1 MAEHNVTTPMR
12 IASPPFSPV
21 VVAKRR
27 RRRQDKAPAGRATEA
42 YLTVRRGAR
51 PSATQYWRMDPA
63 LQQTT
68 GEKCGLGACAAEE
81 SRYSMSTLSAAHIQY
96 VVVTVAQN
104 RSAAQTPSS
113 SDGDRPRL

>member
-1 MAEHNVTTPMR
+1 MLRWQRT
-12 IASPPFSPV
+12 SPPFSPV

-27 RRRQDKAPAGRATEA
+27 RRRQDKARAGRATEA

-68 GEKCGLGACAAEE
+68 GEKCGLEVDVRLLGVNGTKAF
-81 SRYSMSTLSAAHIQY
+81 SSS
-96 VVVTVAQN
+96 VAPDSSN
-104 RSAAQTPSS
+104 RSRIFIKDAVAEIEHRTETFL
-113 SDGDRPRL
+113 DEGCE